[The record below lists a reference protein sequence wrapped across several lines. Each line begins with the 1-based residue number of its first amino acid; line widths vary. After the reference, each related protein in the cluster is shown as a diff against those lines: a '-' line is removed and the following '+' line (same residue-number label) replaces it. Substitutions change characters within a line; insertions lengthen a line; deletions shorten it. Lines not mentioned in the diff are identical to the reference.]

1 MGSGGSGTGGGATN
15 IGGEKPIKAVG
26 KPSAKKPP
34 SARTGLGIPP
44 GQSQA
49 MFGTSVYGGLRVAE
63 PTAPPRETLVSDFST
78 PTDSLTR
85 TRGSVRDVS
94 ELTPEERGMRQR
106 TRLAPGD
113 VLATI
118 GTSGYGQVA
127 SAKLAG
133 RTDVSKEQL
142 GDLAT
147 RTNIGQLPEGRVS
160 IPGVGT
166 AALNILNVIGKA
178 SAKTILDRII
188 EGDEPITNPS
198 GRVVGARGESGT
210 FSVAAPAAPSVSPTG
225 RDDPQ
230 MSDITPE
237 VTPEV
242 TPERD
247 DVPLATR
254 GRTAFTRDRR
264 RTRAARFG
272 QAGLGEEGILLRGA
286 SSSYGG

>member
-1 MGSGGSGTGGGATN
+1 MMGSGGSGTSGGATN
-15 IGGEKPIKAVG
+15 IGGEKPIKATA
-26 KPSAKKPP
+26 PTR
-34 SARTGLGIPP
+34 RTEADRFRDDAAQLIVR
-44 GQSQA
+44 SQA
-49 MFGTSVYGGLRVAE
+49 PIGSRPTPSGGFRDLQNTMGLAE
-63 PTAPPRETLVSDFST
+63 QSRRRREAERQGFTA
-78 PTDSLTR
+78 
-85 TRGSVRDVS
+85 
-94 ELTPEERGMRQR
+94 EERRMRAPQR
-106 TRLAPGD
+106 GLEPGE

-118 GTSGYGQVA
+118 GSSGYGQIA
-127 SAKLAG
+127 AAKLAG
-133 RTDVSKEQL
+133 RTDVSREQL

-147 RTNIGQLPEGRVS
+147 RTNIGQLPAGRASV
-160 IPGVGT
+160 PGVGSV
-166 AALNILNVIGKA
+166 ALNVLNVIGQR

-210 FSVAAPAAPSVSPTG
+210 FSVAPPAAPSVSPTG
-225 RDDPQ
+225 RDAPQ

-247 DVPLATR
+247 DAPLATR

-272 QAGLGEEGILLRGA
+272 QAGLGEEGILLRGP

>member
-15 IGGEKPIKAVG
+15 IGGTRPIRATAPTRRTEADRFRDDAAQAIVRSQAPIG
-26 KPSAKKPP
+26 S
-34 SARTGLGIPP
+34 RTGRP
-44 GQSQA
+44 
-49 MFGTSVYGGLRVAE
+49 GGLVEQSRQRREAE
-63 PTAPPRETLVSDFST
+63 RQGFTA
-78 PTDSLTR
+78 
-85 TRGSVRDVS
+85 
-94 ELTPEERGMRQR
+94 EERRMRAPQR
-106 TRLAPGD
+106 GLAPGD

-133 RTDVSKEQL
+133 RTDVSREQL

-147 RTNIGQLPEGRVS
+147 RTNIGQLPAGRVS
-160 IPGVGT
+160 VPGVGT
-166 AALNILNVIGKA
+166 AALNVLNVVGQR
-178 SAKTILDRII
+178 SAKTILDKII
-188 EGDEPITNPS
+188 EGGEPITDSS
-198 GRVVGARGESGT
+198 GRVVGAKGESGT
-210 FSVAAPAAPSVSPTG
+210 FSVAPTG
-225 RDDPQ
+225 RDEPQ
-230 MSDITPE
+230 RSDITPE

-247 DVPLATR
+247 DAPLATR